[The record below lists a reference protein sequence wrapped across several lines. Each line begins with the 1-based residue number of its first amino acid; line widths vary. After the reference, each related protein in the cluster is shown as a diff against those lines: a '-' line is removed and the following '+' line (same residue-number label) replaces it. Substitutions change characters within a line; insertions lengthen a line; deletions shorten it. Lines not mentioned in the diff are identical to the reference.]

1 MGKDYIQLNKL
12 IISDQPSK
20 QPDKTGRP
28 TVKVDRFFI
37 WRQNPSL
44 FAQHAAILFL
54 EVKMI

>member
-1 MGKDYIQLNKL
+1 MGKDYIQHNKL

-28 TVKVDRFFI
+28 TVKVDRLFI
-37 WRQNPSL
+37 WRQNPS
-44 FAQHAAILFL
+44 FPAQYAAILCL